1 MNDILNLIKT
11 RRSVR
16 DYLDKPI
23 PKETIDK
30 ILEAG
35 RWAPS
40 GANIQPWHFIAVTSP
55 ELRRQVGNQSKFLF
69 IKSMHVSQAPLIIVL
84 CGNPRS
90 NFYKTDCALAG
101 ANIVMEATALG
112 IGSCWIGAF
121 NETKIK
127 EILDIPEKISIIAL
141 ITFGYFTKNPK
152 PPPKL
157 NLNQIVHWEKFR
169 NTKKQNIYDHIIK
182 TGPFSVI
189 SRVLK
194 MIFRI

>member
-11 RRSVR
+11 RRSIR

-23 PKETIDK
+23 QKDAIDK

-40 GANIQPWHFIAVTSP
+40 GVNMQPWHFIVVKSK
-55 ELRRQVGNQSKFLF
+55 ELRTQVGNQAKFLF
-69 IKSMHVSQAPLIIVL
+69 IKSRHVSEAPLIIVL

-101 ANIVMEATALG
+101 ANMVMEATALG

-121 NETKIK
+121 NEAKIK

-141 ITFGYFTKNPK
+141 ITFGYFAENPQ

-157 NLNQIVHWEKFR
+157 DLNRIVHREKFG
-169 NTKKQNIYDHIIK
+169 NTKEQGIYDKIVK
-182 TGPFSVI
+182 TGPISVI

-194 MIFRI
+194 IIFRF